1 MTDSAL
7 TDRASSEDARGPA
20 PRDRSPRDRAAGRD
34 DFEARLRR
42 IGAERY
48 HDRHPFH
55 HRLHSGG
62 CTPDQVRAWV
72 INRYYYQSRIP
83 MKDAAFMSR
92 VEDPDLRRA
101 WRSRIEDHDG
111 TASNEGGI
119 RRWLRLAEAVGLDP
133 DYVASTQGVL
143 PATRFAVD
151 AYVRFV
157 RDSTLLEAI
166 ASSLTELFA
175 PKIHAQRIEGLLAN
189 YDFADE
195 KSLAYF
201 RNRLT
206 EAPKDVAF
214 GLSYVLDHADTL
226 EKQDA
231 AARAL
236 TFKTEVLW
244 SQLDAL
250 ESAYVSPGRIPP
262 GGWQPGE
269 GLAAAARTAE

>member
-1 MTDSAL
+1 VTAA
-7 TDRASSEDARGPA
+7 RA
-20 PRDRSPRDRAAGRD
+20 

-55 HRLHSGG
+55 LRLHAGG

-92 VEDPDLRRA
+92 VEDPALRRA

-111 TASNEGGI
+111 TAENEGGI
-119 RRWLRLAEAVGLDP
+119 RRWLALAEAVGLDP
-133 DYVASTQGVL
+133 GYVASTVGVL

-157 RDSTLLEAI
+157 RDESLLEAV
-166 ASSLTELFA
+166 AASLTELFA
-175 PKIHAQRIEGLLAN
+175 PKIHAERIAGLLAH
-189 YDFADE
+189 YDFADDR
-195 KSLAYF
+195 SLAYF
-201 RNRLT
+201 RKRLA
-206 EAPKDVAF
+206 EAPVDVHF
-214 GLSYVLDHADTL
+214 GLAWVLDHADTA

-231 AARAL
+231 AAAAL
-236 TFKTEVLW
+236 VFKTDVLW
-244 SQLDAL
+244 AQLDAL
-250 ESAYVSPGRIPP
+250 ETAYVTPGRIPP
-262 GGWQPGE
+262 GAWVPGE
-269 GLAAAARTAE
+269 GLLARAAE

>member
-1 MTDSAL
+1 MTLS
-7 TDRASSEDARGPA
+7 RDA
-20 PRDRSPRDRAAGRD
+20 
-34 DFEARLRR
+34 FEARLRQ

-62 CTPDQVRAWV
+62 CTRDEVQAWV
-72 INRYYYQSRIP
+72 INRFYYQSRIP

-111 TASNEGGI
+111 SAGDGSAANEGGI

-133 DYVASTQGVL
+133 DYVGSTAGVL

-157 RDSTLLEAI
+157 RDRTLLEAM
-166 ASSLTELFA
+166 AASLTELFA
-175 PKIHAQRIEGLLAN
+175 PAIHASRIEGLLRHYSFAN
-189 YDFADE
+189 EA
-195 KSLAYF
+195 SLSYF

-214 GLSYVLDHADTL
+214 GLAWVLDHADTA
-226 EKQDA
+226 ETQDA
-231 AARAL
+231 AAAAL
-236 TFKTEVLW
+236 VFKTEVLW
-244 SQLDAL
+244 AQLDAL
-250 ESAYVSPGRIPP
+250 EAAYVAPGRIPP
-262 GGWQPGE
+262 GAWVPGE
-269 GLAAAARTAE
+269 GLLVRAAE

>member
-1 MTDSAL
+1 MTAM
-7 TDRASSEDARGPA
+7 REA
-20 PRDRSPRDRAAGRD
+20 
-34 DFEARLRR
+34 FEARLRA

-55 HRLHSGG
+55 HLLHSGG

-72 INRYYYQSRIP
+72 INRYYYQARIP

-92 VEDPDLRRA
+92 VEDPALRRA

-111 TASNEGGI
+111 SDENDGGI
-119 RRWLRLAEAVGLDP
+119 KRWLRLAEAVGLDP
-133 DYVASTQGVL
+133 DYVASTDGVL
-143 PATRFAVD
+143 AGTKFAVD

-157 RDSTLLEAI
+157 REKTLLEAV

-175 PKIHAQRIEGLLAN
+175 PKIHAERIEGLLAN
-189 YDFADE
+189 YDFADDR
-195 KSLAYF
+195 SMSYF
-201 RNRLT
+201 RKRLS

-214 GLSYVLDHADTL
+214 GLAWVLDHADTG

-231 AARAL
+231 AAAAL
-236 TFKTEVLW
+236 IFKTDLLW

-250 ESAYVSPGRIPP
+250 HSAYVEPGRIPP
-262 GGWQPGE
+262 GAWRPGE
-269 GLAAAARTAE
+269 GLREVGS